1 MGSHDSGTARA
12 GAVSQASQGT
22 SASQGSPGAVEKKQ
36 RLLDVYNS
44 YFDSVPVETDEE
56 RQLAFRLRY
65 EVYCIEHPFEDP
77 SQNPDGIET
86 DPFDEFALHS
96 LLVHRPSKTVVGTV
110 RLILPR
116 LDDPNVD
123 LPIRNVCRHELLCHD
138 NPRLPRAKTAEISRF
153 AVSKTYRRRT
163 GDDQTTV
170 GGYFSDDSDPR
181 RLIPNISLGLM
192 QSIVAMAAKSRV
204 SHLCAVMEPTLL
216 RLLARLGIHFH
227 NLGPRVQYHGT
238 RQPCF
243 SDLDE
248 LLARAWVE
256 RREVWELL
264 TRDGALWP
272 INPRLAS
279 AFQSGGMKRSH

>member
-1 MGSHDSGTARA
+1 MVSHVSGTARA
-12 GAVSQASQGT
+12 GAVSGASQGT
-22 SASQGSPGAVEKKQ
+22 PDAVEKKQ

-56 RQLAFRLRY
+56 KHLAFRLRY
-65 EVYCIEHPFEDP
+65 EVYCVENPFEDP

-86 DPFDEFALHS
+86 DPFDAYALHS
-96 LLVHRPSKTVVGTV
+96 LLVHRPSKIVVGTV

-116 LDDPNVD
+116 LDDPDVD
-123 LPIRNVCRHELLCHD
+123 LPIRTVCRHELLDHD

-153 AVSKTYRRRT
+153 AVSKSFRRRT
-163 GDDQTTV
+163 SDDETTV
-170 GGYFSDDSDPR
+170 GGYFSEDSDPR

-192 QSIVAMAAKSRV
+192 QSIVAMAAKSRI

-264 TRDGALWP
+264 TCDGELWP
-272 INPRLAS
+272 VNPQLAS
-279 AFQSGGMKRSH
+279 AFQAGSLARAH

>member
-1 MGSHDSGTARA
+1 MVSHVSGTARA
-12 GAVSQASQGT
+12 GAVSGASQGT
-22 SASQGSPGAVEKKQ
+22 PDAVEKEQ

-56 RQLAFRLRY
+56 KHLAFLLRY
-65 EVYCIEHPFEDP
+65 EVYCVEHPFEDP
-77 SQNPDGIET
+77 ARNPDGIET
-86 DPFDEFALHS
+86 DPFDAYALHS
-96 LLVHRPSKTVVGTV
+96 LLVHRPSKIVVGTV

-116 LDDPNVD
+116 LDDANVE
-123 LPIRNVCRHELLCHD
+123 LPIRTVCRHELLDND

-153 AVSKTYRRRT
+153 AVSKSFRRRT
-163 GDDQTTV
+163 SDDETTV
-170 GGYFSDDSDPR
+170 GGYFSEDSDPR

-192 QSIVAMAAKSRV
+192 QSIVAMAAKSGV

-264 TRDGALWP
+264 TCDGELWP
-272 INPRLAS
+272 VNPRLAS
-279 AFQSGGMKRSH
+279 AFQSGGLARAH